1 MPKKKH
7 WPWIATVTAVLAG
20 AGLVLAYG
28 LSASRDTRVPA
39 AEGVRNG
46 TMGTPVTQEGI
57 FEYTVTS
64 LDCGK
69 TTVSGAIPK
78 GRFCVLGV
86 TVRNMSGVALKP
98 GIAFAKA
105 YDERGTGYLAD
116 AVAQIRAERDGS
128 ALLADLA
135 PGARISDRLIYDV
148 PKTATITSVVLRE
161 TPASAGITIALVR
174 S

>member
-1 MPKKKH
+1 V
-7 WPWIATVTAVLAG
+7 I
-20 AGLVLAYG
+20 LAYG
-28 LSASRDTRVPA
+28 TSARRDTPAPA
-39 AEGVRNG
+39 AEGVRSG
-46 TMGTPVTQEGI
+46 TMGTPVTRESI

-69 TTVSGAIPK
+69 STVGGAVPK
-78 GRFCVLGV
+78 GRFCIVGI
-86 TVRNMSGVALKP
+86 TVRNMSGVARKP

-105 YDERGTGYLAD
+105 YDERGTGYIAD

-128 ALLADLA
+128 ALLDDLA
-135 PGARISDRLIYDV
+135 PGARITDRLIYDV

-161 TPASAGITIALVR
+161 SPASAGIRIALVR